1 MSGCVRP
8 ISYPASV
15 LCLIPVSFSISL
27 WVNPAFS
34 LAFFNLLS
42 NLTFEL
48 YGYQVNFLAIVFVL
62 FIVGFMITA
71 FWKGSKT

>member
-1 MSGCVRP
+1 MTQFFDFFITMCRS
-8 ISYPASV
+8 
-15 LCLIPVSFSISL
+15 
-27 WVNPAFS
+27 
-34 LAFFNLLS
+34 FFNLLS

-48 YGYQVNFLAIVFVL
+48 YGYQINFLAIVFVL

>member
-1 MSGCVRP
+1 MFEIGGYCMSQFFDFFITMWR
-8 ISYPASV
+8 S
-15 LCLIPVSFSISL
+15 
-27 WVNPAFS
+27 
-34 LAFFNLLS
+34 FFNLLS

>member
-1 MSGCVRP
+1 MTQFFDFFITMWR
-8 ISYPASV
+8 
-15 LCLIPVSFSISL
+15 SF
-27 WVNPAFS
+27 FD
-34 LAFFNLLS
+34 LLS
-42 NLTFEL
+42 HVTFVL